1 MRGLSQIMHITTHL
15 EGVGHFKRE
24 FPHFWDWWDALLAV
38 LSPVRGAKLQIQFET
53 ELEQRQICTRLLPLP
68 LLSRTE
74 RALLVYLAKKLPA
87 SKPNTISIVF
97 PTPLPESVRYLIT
110 DAEKFLY
117 G

>member
-1 MRGLSQIMHITTHL
+1 MHITTHI
-15 EGVGHFKRE
+15 EGVGHFTQE
-24 FPHFWDWWDALLAV
+24 FQHFWEWWDALLAV
-38 LSPVRGAKLQIQFET
+38 LSPVRVAKLQIQFET
-53 ELEQRQICTRLLPLP
+53 ELEQRQICTQLLPLA